1 MCTINVRGLNS
12 RKFKL
17 ISRFLTSSDLDF
29 CFIQETKISYDSVF
43 RAFSSEWRG
52 PSFWAPALG
61 RSGGV
66 AILCSEAY
74 AGNVSV
80 WQRDVSGRVLSL
92 TVKFGTFKIN
102 LVNLYAPTF
111 PLRGRRSFR
120 WSRLFSFQ
128 TLGL

>member
-1 MCTINVRGLNS
+1 M
-12 RKFKL
+12 
-17 ISRFLTSSDLDF
+17 
-29 CFIQETKISYDSVF
+29 QETKISDDSVSH
-43 RAFSSEWRG
+43 AFSSEWKA

-61 RSGGV
+61 RSGCV

-102 LVNLYAPTF
+102 LVNLYAPTVPSERRTLFQMVPSFFF
-111 PLRGRRSFR
+111 PKIWPLVGGDFNFYDS
-120 WSRLFSFQ
+120 
-128 TLGL
+128 TNLGEPPH

>member
-1 MCTINVRGLNS
+1 M
-12 RKFKL
+12 
-17 ISRFLTSSDLDF
+17 ISD
-29 CFIQETKISYDSVF
+29 DSVS

-80 WQRDVSGRVLSL
+80 WQRDVSVGARFDIKVM
-92 TVKFGTFKIN
+92 I
-102 LVNLYAPTF
+102 
-111 PLRGRRSFR
+111 SFHTTR
-120 WSRLFSFQ
+120 IS
-128 TLGL
+128 

>member
-1 MCTINVRGLNS
+1 MFEVLNS

-17 ISRFLTSSDLDF
+17 ISRFFTSSDLDF
-29 CFIQETKISYDSVF
+29 RRMISDDSVS

-80 WQRDVSGRVLSL
+80 WACS
-92 TVKFGTFKIN
+92 
-102 LVNLYAPTF
+102 
-111 PLRGRRSFR
+111 
-120 WSRLFSFQ
+120 
-128 TLGL
+128 

>member
-1 MCTINVRGLNS
+1 M
-12 RKFKL
+12 
-17 ISRFLTSSDLDF
+17 FL
-29 CFIQETKISYDSVF
+29 QETNISDDSVS

-52 PSFWAPALG
+52 PSFWVPALE

-66 AILCSEAY
+66 AILSSEAY

-102 LVNLYAPTF
+102 LVTLYAPTVPSERKAFFQVVPSFFF
-111 PLRGRRSFR
+111 PKTWPLVGGDFNCYDSV
-120 WSRLFSFQ
+120 L
-128 TLGL
+128 TNLGEPPH

>member
-1 MCTINVRGLNS
+1 M
-12 RKFKL
+12 
-17 ISRFLTSSDLDF
+17 ISD
-29 CFIQETKISYDSVF
+29 DSVS

-80 WQRDVSGRVLSL
+80 WACS
-92 TVKFGTFKIN
+92 
-102 LVNLYAPTF
+102 
-111 PLRGRRSFR
+111 
-120 WSRLFSFQ
+120 
-128 TLGL
+128 

>member
-1 MCTINVRGLNS
+1 M
-12 RKFKL
+12 
-17 ISRFLTSSDLDF
+17 
-29 CFIQETKISYDSVF
+29 QETKISDDSVS

-61 RSGGV
+61 RSGV

-102 LVNLYAPTF
+102 LTYMLRRF
-111 PLRGRRSFR
+111 RLRGRRSFR

>member
-1 MCTINVRGLNS
+1 MR
-12 RKFKL
+12 
-17 ISRFLTSSDLDF
+17 
-29 CFIQETKISYDSVF
+29 ETKISDDSVS

-102 LVNLYAPTF
+102 LVNLYAPTVPSERKTF
-111 PLRGRRSFR
+111 FQMVPSFFFTNTWPLVGVILPVMIRF
-120 WSRLFSFQ
+120 L
-128 TLGL
+128 TNLGEPPH